1 MPFIKLILSFLISF
15 LLIIMIMP
23 KFIPY
28 LHKLK
33 FGQIEREEGPSSHKA
48 KSGTPTM
55 GGVAFILTT
64 IIAVYIVDPMLYKDP
79 AVTLMT
85 LMFAGFGLVG
95 LIDDYLIVVKKTNIG
110 LKPSRKYLLQSVFA
124 VAFCFLAHKIYPGFS
139 TVVTIPLVHINIE
152 LGWFYYV
159 LVYFMF
165 TATSNG
171 VNLSDG
177 LDGLATGLSM
187 IAIAPFIIFAAMLK
201 SVSVASYGMA
211 LIGAL
216 LGFMYFNYH
225 PARVFMGDV
234 GSLSLGAFL
243 AAIAILT
250 KQELMLIIVGGVFVI
265 ETLSVIL
272 QVAYYKMTK
281 KRLFRMAPLHHH
293 FELLGWQEQQVV
305 LGFWFAGFVFGI
317 LGIVLGVL

>member
-33 FGQIEREEGPSSHKA
+33 FGQIEREEGPSSHKV

-110 LKPSRKYLLQSVFA
+110 LKPSRKYLLQSLLA
-124 VAFCFLAHKIYPGFS
+124 IAFCFLAHEIYPGFS
-139 TVVTIPLVHINIE
+139 TVITIPLVHINLE
-152 LGWFYYV
+152 LGWFYYI
-159 LVYFMF
+159 LIYFMF
-165 TATSNG
+165 TAASNG

-216 LGFMYFNYH
+216 LGFIL
-225 PARVFMGDV
+225 PVFLWEM
-234 GSLSLGAFL
+234 
-243 AAIAILT
+243 
-250 KQELMLIIVGGVFVI
+250 
-265 ETLSVIL
+265 SV
-272 QVAYYKMTK
+272 
-281 KRLFRMAPLHHH
+281 R
-293 FELLGWQEQQVV
+293 
-305 LGFWFAGFVFGI
+305 
-317 LGIVLGVL
+317 